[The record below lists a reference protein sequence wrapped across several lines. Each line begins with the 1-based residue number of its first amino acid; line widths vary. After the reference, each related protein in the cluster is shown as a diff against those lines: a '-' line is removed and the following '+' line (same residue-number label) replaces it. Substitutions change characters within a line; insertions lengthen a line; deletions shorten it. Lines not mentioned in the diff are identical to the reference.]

1 MSKNDRKMAAA
12 LKYDRTSDQAPKLVA
27 KGRGY
32 IAEKILEVAAKA
44 GVPMRSDPSLV
55 QILCRLD
62 MDEQIP
68 VELYRAVA
76 EILAFVYAMNERRR
90 EQ

>member
-1 MSKNDRKMAAA
+1 MSKSDVKLAAA
-12 LKYDRTSDQAPKLVA
+12 LKYDREKDQAPKLVA

-32 IAEKILEVAAKA
+32 LAEKIIEMARKA
-44 GVPMRSDPSLV
+44 GVPLKSDPSLV

-68 VELYRAVA
+68 GELYRAVA
-76 EILAFVYAMNERRR
+76 EILAFIYTMNERRR
-90 EQ
+90 DL

>member
-1 MSKNDRKMAAA
+1 MSKSDVKLAAA
-12 LKYDRTSDQAPKLVA
+12 LKYDREKDLAPKLVA

-32 IAEKILEVAAKA
+32 LAEKIIELARKA
-44 GVPMRSDPSLV
+44 GVPLKSDPSLV

-68 VELYRAVA
+68 GELYRAVA
-76 EILAFVYAMNERRR
+76 EILAFIYTMNERRR
-90 EQ
+90 DL

>member
-1 MSKNDRKMAAA
+1 MSKIDMKLAAA
-12 LKYDRTSDQAPKLVA
+12 LKYDRESDQAPKLVA

-32 IAEKILEVAAKA
+32 VAEKILELAEKA
-44 GVPMRSDPSLV
+44 GVPLRSDPSLV

-76 EILAFVYAMNERRR
+76 EILAFIYAMNERKRDV
-90 EQ
+90 